1 MAISATSGKNY
12 QVQVIAGE
20 HSFTVD
26 EPKSAGGDNAGP
38 SPYDVL
44 LSALAACKIVTVQ
57 MYARRKK
64 WPLDSVEVELSTHK
78 EHAKDC
84 EECESDPN
92 ARIDII
98 DVQIRITGDLDEEQ
112 LTRLTEISERC
123 PVHRTLT
130 SETIIRS
137 KRID

>member
-1 MAISATSGKNY
+1 MAISATSGDNY

-20 HSFTVD
+20 HSFTID
-26 EPKSAGGDNAGP
+26 EPKSVGGDNAGP

-57 MYARRKK
+57 MYARRKN
-64 WPLDSVEVELSTHK
+64 WPLDLVEVELSTHK

-92 ARIDII
+92 ARIDIV
-98 DVQIRITGDLDEEQ
+98 DVQIRFTGDLDEEQ
-112 LTRLTEISERC
+112 LARLTEISERC

-130 SETIIRS
+130 SKTIIRS